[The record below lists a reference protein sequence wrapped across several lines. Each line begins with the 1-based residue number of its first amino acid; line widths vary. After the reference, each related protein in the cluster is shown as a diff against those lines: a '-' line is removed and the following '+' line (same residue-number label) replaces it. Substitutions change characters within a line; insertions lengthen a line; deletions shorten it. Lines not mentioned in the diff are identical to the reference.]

1 VFNGEIGG
9 LRISRHNFPRAKG
22 GIPMRRFSLLFVGLF
37 ATLAWAFTSVTLAQ
51 LNPFDT
57 GGAER
62 PLLDASPTGGLD
74 ASTYTGRAR
83 AAAEPAPAAGP
94 SPFSRMDV
102 DFVDPDALAGARPAA
117 AGAAA
122 PGPPAP
128 WVAASAPGQGPTPT
142 PTPVMVM
149 VIGGQRVRC
158 VVCGTL
164 LEDVRRAQVPE
175 IVAKTQFH
183 DDGTHGDAE
192 AGDGEYTNIT
202 EHNDEFL
209 GPECNALK
217 QRLLSLLHYCE
228 ETDSLQFFRLYA
240 TTTEPISQITKS
252 RYEEQERDAKLK
264 EWNERFLRM
273 FRKNPDDPT
282 SGFYPL
288 YVPIPPKPPEAP
300 MPPGFNPIL
309 AEQLREEERR
319 QQQQQQQQVTA
330 DRWGGARGGET
341 MGGPAGSGASSA
353 YFR

>member
-1 VFNGEIGG
+1 
-9 LRISRHNFPRAKG
+9 
-22 GIPMRRFSLLFVGLF
+22 MRRFPLLFVGLF
-37 ATLAWAFTSVTLAQ
+37 AILAWAFASVTLAQ

-83 AAAEPAPAAGP
+83 AVAAPASNAPPPGEAFADQWAG
-94 SPFSRMDV
+94 
-102 DFVDPDALAGARPAA
+102 

-122 PGPPAP
+122 AEAPAAPPQ
-128 WVAASAPGQGPTPT
+128 WVAAPAAGQGPTPT

-158 VVCGTL
+158 AVCGSL
-164 LEDVRRAQVPE
+164 LEDVRMAQVPE
-175 IVAKTQFH
+175 IVAKTQFY

-192 AGDGEYTNIT
+192 AGDGQYSNIT
-202 EHNDEFL
+202 ERNDEFL
-209 GPECNALK
+209 GTECNALK
-217 QRLLSLLHYCE
+217 ERLLSLLRYCE

-288 YVPIPPKPPEAP
+288 YVPMPPEPPQVP

-309 AEQLREEERR
+309 AEQQREEERR
-319 QQQQQQQQVTA
+319 QQQQEVTA
-330 DRWGGARGGET
+330 DRWSGARGGGV
-341 MGGPAGSGASSA
+341 MGGPAGGRGGSS
-353 YFR
+353 YMR

>member
-1 VFNGEIGG
+1 
-9 LRISRHNFPRAKG
+9 
-22 GIPMRRFSLLFVGLF
+22 MRRFSLLFVGLF
-37 ATLAWAFTSVTLAQ
+37 AILAWAFASVTLAQ
-51 LNPFDT
+51 INPFEPV
-57 GGAER
+57 GAGE

-83 AAAEPAPAAGP
+83 AVAAPAPAARPGP
-94 SPFSRMDV
+94 PPRIDYV
-102 DFVDPDALAGARPAA
+102 DGWAGGAGPPG
-117 AGAAA
+117 AGAAPSEA
-122 PGPPAP
+122 PRQ
-128 WVAASAPGQGPTPT
+128 WVAAPAPGTGPTPT

-158 VVCGTL
+158 AVCGAL

-175 IVAKTQFH
+175 IVAKTQFY
-183 DDGTHGDAE
+183 DDGTHGDIE

-202 EHNDEFL
+202 ERNDEFL
-209 GPECNALK
+209 GPDCNALK
-217 QRLLSLLHYCE
+217 ERLLSLLRYCE
-228 ETDSLQFFRLYA
+228 EADSLQFFRLYA

-288 YVPIPPKPPEAP
+288 YVPIPPETPGAP

-309 AEQLREEERR
+309 AEKQREEEER
-319 QQQQQQQQVTA
+319 QQQQAATA
-330 DRWGGARGGET
+330 DRWSGARGGGVT
-341 MGGPAGSGASSA
+341 GGPAGGGSGGASSGA

>member
-1 VFNGEIGG
+1 
-9 LRISRHNFPRAKG
+9 
-22 GIPMRRFSLLFVGLF
+22 MRRFSLLFVGLF
-37 ATLAWAFTSVTLAQ
+37 ATLAWAFASVTLAQ

-74 ASTYTGRAR
+74 ARTWTGRAR
-83 AAAEPAPAAGP
+83 AVAGSAPAAMP
-94 SPFSRMDV
+94 VPPSRMGV
-102 DFVDPDALAGARPAA
+102 DFVDADAWAGAGPAA
-117 AGAAA
+117 AA
-122 PGPPAP
+122 
-128 WVAASAPGQGPTPT
+128 VAASAPPAGWVSAPAPGTGPTPT

-158 VVCGTL
+158 AVCGTL

-183 DDGTHGDAE
+183 DDGTHGDLE
-192 AGDGEYTNIT
+192 AGDGEYTNTT
-202 EHNDEFL
+202 ERNDEFL

-217 QRLLSLLHYCE
+217 QRLLALLHYCE

-288 YVPIPPKPPEAP
+288 YVPIPPKPPEVP

-319 QQQQQQQQVTA
+319 QQQQQVTA
-330 DRWGGARGGET
+330 DRWSGARGGEVT
-341 MGGPAGSGASSA
+341 GGPAGGGGASSA

>member
-1 VFNGEIGG
+1 
-9 LRISRHNFPRAKG
+9 
-22 GIPMRRFSLLFVGLF
+22 MRRFSLLFVGLF
-37 ATLAWAFTSVTLAQ
+37 AILAWAFASVTLAQ

-74 ASTYTGRAR
+74 ASTYIGGAR
-83 AAAEPAPAAGP
+83 AVAAPVPAARPGP
-94 SPFSRMDV
+94 SN
-102 DFVDPDALAGARPAA
+102 FVDGWAGGAGPPG
-117 AGAAA
+117 AGAAPSEA
-122 PGPPAP
+122 PTQ
-128 WVAASAPGQGPTPT
+128 WVAAPAPGTGPTPT

-158 VVCGTL
+158 AVCGTL

-175 IVAKTQFH
+175 IVAKTQFY
-183 DDGTHGDAE
+183 DDGTHGDIE

-202 EHNDEFL
+202 ERSDEFL
-209 GPECNALK
+209 GSECNALK
-217 QRLLSLLHYCE
+217 ERLLSLLRYCE
-228 ETDSLQFFRLYA
+228 EADSLQFFRLYA

-288 YVPIPPKPPEAP
+288 YVPIPPETPGAP

-309 AEQLREEERR
+309 AEQLRLEEER
-319 QQQQQQQQVTA
+319 QQQQAAT
-330 DRWGGARGGET
+330 DRFSGARGGGVT
-341 MGGPAGSGASSA
+341 GAAAGGGGGGATSS

>member
-1 VFNGEIGG
+1 MGWRWASCGC
-9 LRISRHNFPRAKG
+9 SSTSTP
-22 GIPMRRFSLLFVGLF
+22 VGCC
-37 ATLAWAFTSVTLAQ
+37 V
-51 LNPFDT
+51 
-57 GGAER
+57 
-62 PLLDASPTGGLD
+62 
-74 ASTYTGRAR
+74 
-83 AAAEPAPAAGP
+83 
-94 SPFSRMDV
+94 
-102 DFVDPDALAGARPAA
+102 GARPRANTYA
-117 AGAAA
+117 N
-122 PGPPAP
+122 
-128 WVAASAPGQGPTPT
+128 TCN
-142 PTPVMVM
+142 
-149 VIGGQRVRC
+149 GGQRVRC
-158 VVCGTL
+158 AVCGTL

-183 DDGTHGDAE
+183 DDGTHGDTE

-202 EHNDEFL
+202 EQNDEFL

-228 ETDSLQFFRLYA
+228 DTDSLQFFRLYA

-288 YVPIPPKPPEAP
+288 YVPIPPKTPEAP

-319 QQQQQQQQVTA
+319 LQQQQQQVTA
-330 DRWGGARGGET
+330 DRYSGARGGEAT
-341 MGGPAGSGASSA
+341 GGPASGGASSA